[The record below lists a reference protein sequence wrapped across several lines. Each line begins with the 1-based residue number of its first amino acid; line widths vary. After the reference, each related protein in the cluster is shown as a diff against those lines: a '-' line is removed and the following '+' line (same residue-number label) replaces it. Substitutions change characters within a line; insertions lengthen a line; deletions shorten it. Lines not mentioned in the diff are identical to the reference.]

1 MMEESDVSKPS
12 VCVCVCARVCVLAVA
27 ERARPYLTTTD
38 AHSSTDYINAVYVD
52 VRTAAA

>member
-1 MMEESDVSKPS
+1 MYQNQ
-12 VCVCVCARVCVLAVA
+12 VCVCVRVCVLAVA